1 MLDTLSQSVLS
12 IIYPQDCTACGGLVE
27 SHSDGVACSDCWTET
42 RIFNGS
48 ETLCTKCGAFLFHSG
63 SSASTALCRK
73 CDDLHFDRALAVGIY
88 EHALSASIIR
98 LKRSPYIA
106 KRVRRLLDEALM
118 RVPTDEST
126 LIIPI
131 PLSRKRRQ
139 ERGFN
144 QAEVVAR
151 SLARVSGLR
160 IDGNSL
166 VRKVHTPMH
175 RAGMDK
181 KARAMTV
188 KNAFEVVRPKLI
200 KGRSILLIDDVFTS
214 GETASMCAKV
224 LKKNG
229 AATVNVLTI
238 ARAA

>member
-1 MLDTLSQSVLS
+1 M
-12 IIYPQDCTACGGLVE
+12 
-27 SHSDGVACSDCWTET
+27 
-42 RIFNGS
+42 
-48 ETLCTKCGAFLFHSG
+48 
-63 SSASTALCRK
+63 
-73 CDDLHFDRALAVGIY
+73 HFDRALAVGIY